1 MIYNQYICNANDRID
16 LIVNNHYGNID
27 NLSLVLEHNPTLL
40 KISMNLTGGTVVKL
54 PVISEPKKAAALKVE
69 KTTRKPLW

>member
-1 MIYNQYICNANDRID
+1 MIYDQYTCNANDRID

-54 PVISEPKKAAALKVE
+54 PVFEE
-69 KTTRKPLW
+69 KSFKNVVVQEIARKPLW